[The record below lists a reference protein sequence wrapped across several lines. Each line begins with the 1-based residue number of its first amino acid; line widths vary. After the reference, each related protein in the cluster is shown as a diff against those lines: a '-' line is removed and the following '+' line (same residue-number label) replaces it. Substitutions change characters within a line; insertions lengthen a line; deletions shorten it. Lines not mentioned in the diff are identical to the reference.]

1 MEVIDNVSKIV
12 RDDLVETIKP
22 HSRISI
28 AAACFSIYAY
38 QELKKQL
45 TTVDEC
51 RFIFTSPTFVT
62 DKTEKEKREFFIPR
76 LSRERSLYVTEFE
89 VKLRNELTQRA
100 IARECAEWIKKKAIF
115 KSNSTQEVMQG
126 FMNVESEGQALTYF
140 PLNGFTTVDIGCDRG
155 RNVFNWVNKFD
166 APFSAEYIKLFDRI
180 WDDESRMQDV
190 TEEVI
195 AKLAVYHT
203 KLIQTEWMPKSEL
216 SVELK
221 GFDLDAVWENIII
234 QVGGIR
240 MEQGHSLDE
249 QIALDEKRAKIQK
262 EIDRLEKL
270 ARAEKQPKKK
280 FELVQEIKKLKEQVD
295 LQ

>member
-1 MEVIDNVSKIV
+1 MLGLPKATEVN
-12 RDDLVETIKP
+12 
-22 HSRISI
+22 
-28 AAACFSIYAY
+28 
-38 QELKKQL
+38 
-45 TTVDEC
+45 
-51 RFIFTSPTFVT
+51 
-62 DKTEKEKREFFIPR
+62 
-76 LSRERSLYVTEFE
+76 
-89 VKLRNELTQRA
+89 KLLP
-100 IARECAEWIKKKAIF
+100 KKAIYAKF
-115 KSNSTQEVMQG
+115 QMNTAAKDKVDEDISRITIVNELSPARVNLAEGENVKSFFV
-126 FMNVESEGQALTYF
+126 MNVSLKKKDFSES
-140 PLNGFTTVDIGCDRG
+140 TVAM
-155 RNVFNWVNKFD
+155 V
-166 APFSAEYIKLFDRI
+166 SKLI
-180 WDDESRMQDV
+180 PQNILMVLEH
-190 TEEVI
+190 EEE

-280 FELVQEIKKLKEQVD
+280 FELVQEIRKLKEQGD
-295 LQ
+295 L

>member
-1 MEVIDNVSKIV
+1 MLSLYFMLSFD
-12 RDDLVETIKP
+12 
-22 HSRISI
+22 
-28 AAACFSIYAY
+28 SIYAIMNKHSVSK
-38 QELKKQL
+38 L
-45 TTVDEC
+45 
-51 RFIFTSPTFVT
+51 
-62 DKTEKEKREFFIPR
+62 IPQNI
-76 LSRERSLYVTEFE
+76 LMVLEH
-89 VKLRNELTQRA
+89 
-100 IARECAEWIKKKAIF
+100 
-115 KSNSTQEVMQG
+115 
-126 FMNVESEGQALTYF
+126 
-140 PLNGFTTVDIGCDRG
+140 
-155 RNVFNWVNKFD
+155 
-166 APFSAEYIKLFDRI
+166 
-180 WDDESRMQDV
+180 
-190 TEEVI
+190 EEE

-280 FELVQEIKKLKEQVD
+280 FELVQEIRKLKEGETF
-295 LQ
+295 

>member
-1 MEVIDNVSKIV
+1 MLGLPKATEVN
-12 RDDLVETIKP
+12 
-22 HSRISI
+22 
-28 AAACFSIYAY
+28 
-38 QELKKQL
+38 
-45 TTVDEC
+45 
-51 RFIFTSPTFVT
+51 
-62 DKTEKEKREFFIPR
+62 
-76 LSRERSLYVTEFE
+76 
-89 VKLRNELTQRA
+89 KLLP
-100 IARECAEWIKKKAIF
+100 KKAIYAKF
-115 KSNSTQEVMQG
+115 QMNTAAKDKVDEDISRITIVNELSPARVNLAEGENVKSFFV
-126 FMNVESEGQALTYF
+126 MNVSLKKKDFSESTIAM
-140 PLNGFTTVDIGCDRG
+140 V
-155 RNVFNWVNKFD
+155 
-166 APFSAEYIKLFDRI
+166 SKLI
-180 WDDESRMQDV
+180 PQNILMVLEH
-190 TEEVI
+190 EEE

-280 FELVQEIKKLKEQVD
+280 FELVQEIKSQKNQLET
-295 LQ
+295 

>member
-1 MEVIDNVSKIV
+1 MLGLPK
-12 RDDLVETIKP
+12 
-22 HSRISI
+22 
-28 AAACFSIYAY
+28 A
-38 QELKKQL
+38 
-45 TTVDEC
+45 
-51 RFIFTSPTFVT
+51 
-62 DKTEKEKREFFIPR
+62 TEAN
-76 LSRERSLYVTEFE
+76 
-89 VKLRNELTQRA
+89 KLLP
-100 IARECAEWIKKKAIF
+100 KKAIYAKF
-115 KSNSTQEVMQG
+115 QMNTAAKDKMDEDISRITIVNELSPARVNLAEGENVKSFFV
-126 FMNVESEGQALTYF
+126 MNVSLKKKDFSES
-140 PLNGFTTVDIGCDRG
+140 TVAM
-155 RNVFNWVNKFD
+155 V
-166 APFSAEYIKLFDRI
+166 SKLI
-180 WDDESRMQDV
+180 PQNILMVLEH
-190 TEEVI
+190 EEV

-262 EIDRLEKL
+262 EIERLEKL

-295 LQ
+295 L

>member
-1 MEVIDNVSKIV
+1 MLGLPKATEVNKLLPKKVIYAKFQMNTAAKDKVDEDISRITIVNELSPARVNLAEGENVKSFFVMNVS
-12 RDDLVETIKP
+12 
-22 HSRISI
+22 
-28 AAACFSIYAY
+28 
-38 QELKKQL
+38 LKKKDFSESTIAMVSKL
-45 TTVDEC
+45 
-51 RFIFTSPTFVT
+51 
-62 DKTEKEKREFFIPR
+62 IPQNI
-76 LSRERSLYVTEFE
+76 LMVLEH
-89 VKLRNELTQRA
+89 
-100 IARECAEWIKKKAIF
+100 
-115 KSNSTQEVMQG
+115 
-126 FMNVESEGQALTYF
+126 
-140 PLNGFTTVDIGCDRG
+140 
-155 RNVFNWVNKFD
+155 
-166 APFSAEYIKLFDRI
+166 
-180 WDDESRMQDV
+180 
-190 TEEVI
+190 EEE

-280 FELVQEIKKLKEQVD
+280 FELVQEIRTLKEGETF
-295 LQ
+295 

>member
-1 MEVIDNVSKIV
+1 MLGLPK
-12 RDDLVETIKP
+12 
-22 HSRISI
+22 
-28 AAACFSIYAY
+28 A
-38 QELKKQL
+38 
-45 TTVDEC
+45 
-51 RFIFTSPTFVT
+51 
-62 DKTEKEKREFFIPR
+62 TEAN
-76 LSRERSLYVTEFE
+76 
-89 VKLRNELTQRA
+89 KLLP
-100 IARECAEWIKKKAIF
+100 KKAIYAKF
-115 KSNSTQEVMQG
+115 QMNTAAKDKMDEDISRITIVNELSPARVNLAEGENVKSFFV
-126 FMNVESEGQALTYF
+126 MNVSLKKKDFSES
-140 PLNGFTTVDIGCDRG
+140 TVAM
-155 RNVFNWVNKFD
+155 V
-166 APFSAEYIKLFDRI
+166 SKLI
-180 WDDESRMQDV
+180 PQNILMVLEH
-190 TEEVI
+190 EEE

-262 EIDRLEKL
+262 EIERLEKL

-295 LQ
+295 L

>member
-1 MEVIDNVSKIV
+1 MLGLPKATEVN
-12 RDDLVETIKP
+12 
-22 HSRISI
+22 
-28 AAACFSIYAY
+28 
-38 QELKKQL
+38 
-45 TTVDEC
+45 
-51 RFIFTSPTFVT
+51 
-62 DKTEKEKREFFIPR
+62 
-76 LSRERSLYVTEFE
+76 
-89 VKLRNELTQRA
+89 KLLP
-100 IARECAEWIKKKAIF
+100 KKAIYAKF
-115 KSNSTQEVMQG
+115 QMNTAAKDKVDEDISRITIVNELSPARVNLAEGENVKSFFV
-126 FMNVESEGQALTYF
+126 MNVSLKKKNFSESTIAM
-140 PLNGFTTVDIGCDRG
+140 V
-155 RNVFNWVNKFD
+155 
-166 APFSAEYIKLFDRI
+166 SKLI
-180 WDDESRMQDV
+180 PQNILMVLEH
-190 TEEVI
+190 EEV
-195 AKLAVYHT
+195 ARLAVYHT

-295 LQ
+295 L

>member
-1 MEVIDNVSKIV
+1 MLGLPKAT
-12 RDDLVETIKP
+12 ETN
-22 HSRISI
+22 
-28 AAACFSIYAY
+28 
-38 QELKKQL
+38 
-45 TTVDEC
+45 
-51 RFIFTSPTFVT
+51 
-62 DKTEKEKREFFIPR
+62 
-76 LSRERSLYVTEFE
+76 
-89 VKLRNELTQRA
+89 KLLP
-100 IARECAEWIKKKAIF
+100 KKAIYAKF
-115 KSNSTQEVMQG
+115 QMNTAAKNKVDEDISRITIVNELSSARVNLAEGENVKSFFV
-126 FMNVESEGQALTYF
+126 MNVSLKKKDFSESTIAM
-140 PLNGFTTVDIGCDRG
+140 V
-155 RNVFNWVNKFD
+155 
-166 APFSAEYIKLFDRI
+166 SKLI
-180 WDDESRMQDV
+180 PQNILMVLEH
-190 TEEVI
+190 EEV

-280 FELVQEIKKLKEQVD
+280 FELVQEIRKLKEGETF
-295 LQ
+295 